1 MKKLIKIKNPIE
13 LSTRPAKGYT
23 PAYIL
28 IFPAYSKVVPLSMKQ
43 FKLLKK
49 NYKGPDIY
57 KKTGAYIRELR
68 IQAGLSV
75 KELADKAGIK
85 PSFVSNI
92 ENGAKQ
98 FSLQSLS
105 GIAKALKHEVESL
118 LKPDT
123 RPDNLTDE
131 ELFSGYAPRVWK
143 LLFVK
148 VK

>member
-1 MKKLIKIKNPIE
+1 MKKLIKMKNPVA
-13 LSTRPAKGYT
+13 LSARPLKGYT

-28 IFPAYSKVVPLSMKQ
+28 IFPAYSKVVPLSIKQ

-49 NYKGPDIY
+49 GYKGRDIY

-68 IQAGLSV
+68 MQAGLSV

-85 PSFVSNI
+85 PSYVSNI

-105 GIAKALKHEVESL
+105 AIAKALKYEVESL

-123 RPDNLTDE
+123 RTDNLTDK
-131 ELFSGYAPRVWK
+131 ELFSGQAPRVWK